1 MTNPALDYTLFSCTQ
16 SNQGE
21 NIAEDLRG
29 NGVNLVH
36 FLKVASKLF
45 YSSLHAGYFAC
56 FFCRRHVFI
65 FKVPYRNTR
74 VSKSHQG
81 YVWVQITPN
90 RSSQAVFKDLEL
102 ADEKKPCLNFLHAV
116 FLSIVV

>member
-16 SNQGE
+16 SNRGE

-56 FFCRRHVFI
+56 FFVVAMCLYSKFLTETPECQKAI
-65 FKVPYRNTR
+65 KVMF
-74 VSKSHQG
+74 G
-81 YVWVQITPN
+81 F
-90 RSSQAVFKDLEL
+90 RSRPTDHRKQFSRI
-102 ADEKKPCLNFLHAV
+102 
-116 FLSIVV
+116 LS